1 MHLCIIP
8 GLPFSAKQ
16 QREMT
21 KFCDVLRT
29 LTKTTDFL
37 NLYLNVFTVLHI
49 QFRDGFDSD
58 KQSEF

>member
-1 MHLCIIP
+1 
-8 GLPFSAKQ
+8 
-16 QREMT
+16 MT

-37 NLYLNVFTVLHI
+37 NLYLNVITVLHI